1 MTRETM
7 NSKDII
13 TLGLGLQAPWEI
25 TGQLLDTD
33 KNPHELRLTIQA
45 QRGTRYPCPI
55 CGTLCHAHDF
65 KEMTWRH
72 LNFFQ
77 HHCFITAAVPR
88 VRCQEHGVK
97 QIEVP
102 WARKGSKFTLL
113 FEQAA
118 MLLVREMP
126 VLTTANILEMTDK
139 RLWRI
144 VQHYV
149 KSAMNAIDLSG
160 LKAFALDE
168 TKSRKGHRYITV
180 FIDLDQ
186 TEKPVV
192 FAVAGKGKQ
201 TLKAFKDHLVAHGG
215 KAEQVVEVVSDMSG
229 AFISGV
235 KAHFTNSS
243 HTVDWFHVVQLFTKA
258 VDDVRRAEAKEATLP
273 NATRWA
279 TLKNADG
286 PLTDKQIDALAE
298 LMCMDMQTSKA
309 WRIKEMLRWVRK
321 ASSLQ
326 GAKWRLTSFINVAL
340 ALVADVDLLKPV
352 GKALKTVAKH
362 RDAILARWASGH
374 SNARIEALNGIFQ
387 AAKCRARGYRNDDTF
402 ISIIYLLAAP
412 IQNLLKST

>member
-1 MTRETM
+1 M

-33 KNPHELRLTIQA
+33 KSPHELRLTIQA

-55 CGTLCHAHDF
+55 CGALCHAHDF

-88 VRCQEHGVK
+88 VHCLEHGVK
-97 QIEVP
+97 QIQVP

-118 MLLVREMP
+118 MILVREMP
-126 VLTTANILEMTDK
+126 VLTTAAILEMTDK

-144 VQHYV
+144 VEHYV
-149 KSAMNAIDLSG
+149 KTAMNAIDLSK
-160 LKAFALDE
+160 LKAFSLDE
-168 TKSRKGHRYITV
+168 TKSRKGHRYVTV

-186 TEKPVV
+186 TKKPVV
-192 FAVAGKGKQ
+192 FAVPGKGKQ
-201 TLKAFKDHLVAHGG
+201 TLRVFKEHLVAHKG

-235 KAHFTNSS
+235 KTHFANSS

-258 VDDVRRAEAKEATLP
+258 LDDVRRAEAKEAKLP
-273 NATRWA
+273 KATRWA
-279 TLKNADG
+279 TLKRADG
-286 PLTDKQIDALAE
+286 PLTEKQIDALAE
-298 LMCMDMQTSKA
+298 LMSMDLHTSKA
-309 WRIKEMLRWVRK
+309 WRIKEMLRWVRQ
-321 ASSLQ
+321 ATTVR
-326 GAKWRLTSFINVAL
+326 GAKWRLTTFLNVARSL
-340 ALVADVDLLKPV
+340 TADIDLLKPV
-352 GKALKTVAKH
+352 RKALRTVEKH
-362 RDAILARWASGH
+362 RGAICARWISGH
-374 SNARIEALNGIFQ
+374 NNARIEALNGIFQ

>member
-25 TGQLLDTD
+25 AGQLLDTD

-273 NATRWA
+273 KATRWA

-286 PLTDKQIDALAE
+286 PLMDKQIDALAE

-387 AAKCRARGYRNDDTF
+387 AAKCRARGYRNDETF

>member
-1 MTRETM
+1 M

-25 TGQLLDTD
+25 SGQLLDTD
-33 KNPHELRLTIQA
+33 KTPHELRLAIQA
-45 QRGTRYPCPI
+45 RRGTQYSCPV
-55 CGTLCHAHDF
+55 CGALCHAHDF

-77 HHCFITAAVPR
+77 HHCYITASVPR
-88 VRCQEHGVK
+88 IRCQEHGVK

-118 MLLVREMP
+118 MILVREMP
-126 VLTTANILEMTDK
+126 VLTTARILEITDK

-144 VQHYV
+144 VLHYV
-149 KSAMNAIDLSG
+149 KTAMNKIDLSA
-160 LKAFALDE
+160 LSAFSLDE
-168 TKSRKGHRYITV
+168 TKSRKGYRYVTV
-180 FIDLDQ
+180 FIDLDR
-186 TEKPVV
+186 TETPVV
-192 FAVAGKGKQ
+192 FAVSGKGKQ
-201 TLKAFKDHLVAHGG
+201 TLKAFKDHLIAHGG
-215 KAEQVVEVVSDMSG
+215 KAEKVVEVVSDMSG

-235 KAHFTNSS
+235 KAHFPNSA

-258 VDDVRRAEAKEATLP
+258 VDDVRRAEAKEVALP
-273 NATRWA
+273 KATRWA
-279 TLKNADG
+279 TLKKADG
-286 PLTDKQIDALAE
+286 QLTESQIDALAE
-298 LMCMDMQTSKA
+298 LLSMDLHTAKA

-321 ASSLQ
+321 ATSAR
-326 GAKWRLTSFINVAL
+326 GAKWRLTSFLNVAQSL
-340 ALVADVDLLKPV
+340 AAKVVALKPIR
-352 GKALKTVAKH
+352 KALQTVEKH
-362 RDAILARWASGH
+362 RNEILARWLSGH
-374 SNARIEALNGIFQ
+374 NNARIEALNGIFQ

>member
-1 MTRETM
+1 M

-45 QRGTRYPCPI
+45 QRGTRYPCPA
-55 CGTLCHAHDF
+55 CGELCRAHDF

-97 QIEVP
+97 QVEVP

-126 VLTTANILEMTDK
+126 VLTTANILEITDK

-144 VQHYV
+144 VLHYV
-149 KSAMNAIDLSG
+149 KTAMNRLDLSS
-160 LKAFALDE
+160 LKAFSLDE

-180 FIDLDQ
+180 FIDLDR
-186 TEKPVV
+186 TEKPVI

-201 TLKAFKDHLVAHGG
+201 TLKAFKDHLVDHGG

-235 KAHFTNSS
+235 KTHFTNSS

-258 VDDVRRAEAKEATLP
+258 IDDVRRAEAKEASLP
-273 NATRWA
+273 KATRWA

-286 PLTDKQIDALAE
+286 PLTEKQIDALAE
-298 LMCMDMQTSKA
+298 LMSMDMQTSKA

-321 ASSLQ
+321 ATSMR
-326 GAKWRLTSFINVAL
+326 GAQWRLTNFVNVAL
-340 ALVADVDLLKPV
+340 TLVTDVDLLKPV
-352 GKALKTVAKH
+352 RKALKTVEKH
-362 RDAILARWASGH
+362 REAILARWISGH
-374 SNARIEALNGIFQ
+374 NNARIEALNGIFQ
-387 AAKCRARGYRNDDTF
+387 AAKCKARGYRNDDTF

>member
-1 MTRETM
+1 M

-25 TGQLLDTD
+25 TGQVLDMD

-77 HHCFITAAVPR
+77 HHCYITAAVPR

-97 QIEVP
+97 QIEAP
-102 WARKGSKFTLL
+102 WARKGSNFTLL

-118 MLLVREMP
+118 MFLVREMP

-160 LKAFALDE
+160 LRAFALDE

-180 FIDLDQ
+180 FIDLDR

-192 FAVAGKGKQ
+192 FAVGGKGKQ
-201 TLKAFKDHLVAHGG
+201 TLEAFKDYLIAHGG

-258 VDDVRRAEAKEATLP
+258 VDDVRRAEAKEANLP
-273 NATRWA
+273 KATRWA

-286 PLTDKQIDALAE
+286 SLTDKQIDALAE
-298 LMCMDMQTSKA
+298 LMSMDMQTSKA

-326 GAKWRLTSFINVAL
+326 GAKWRLTNFVNVAL
-340 ALVADVDLLKPV
+340 ALVADVELLKPV

-362 RDAILARWASGH
+362 RQAILARWASGH

>member
-1 MTRETM
+1 
-7 NSKDII
+7 
-13 TLGLGLQAPWEI
+13 
-25 TGQLLDTD
+25 
-33 KNPHELRLTIQA
+33 
-45 QRGTRYPCPI
+45 
-55 CGTLCHAHDF
+55 
-65 KEMTWRH
+65 MTWRH

-77 HHCFITAAVPR
+77 HHCYITAAVPR

-126 VLTTANILEMTDK
+126 ILTTANILEMTDK

-144 VQHYV
+144 VLHYV
-149 KSAMNAIDLSG
+149 KTAMNRLDLSS
-160 LKAFALDE
+160 LKAFGLDE

-180 FIDLDQ
+180 FIDLDRM
-186 TEKPVV
+186 EKPVV

-201 TLKAFKDHLVAHGG
+201 TLKAFKNHLVDHGG

-235 KAHFTNSS
+235 KTHFTNSA

-258 VDDVRRAEAKEATLP
+258 LDEVRRAEAKEVSLP
-273 NATRWA
+273 KATRWA

-286 PLTDKQIDALAE
+286 PLTEKQFDALAE
-298 LMCMDMQTSKA
+298 LMSMDMQTSKA

-321 ASSLQ
+321 APSMR
-326 GAKWRLTSFINVAL
+326 GAQWRLTNFVNVAL
-340 ALVADVDLLKPV
+340 TLVADVDLLKPV
-352 GKALKTVAKH
+352 RKALKTVEKH
-362 RDAILARWASGH
+362 REAILARWASGH
-374 SNARIEALNGIFQ
+374 NNARIEALNGIFQ

-412 IQNLLKST
+412 IQNLIKST

>member
-1 MTRETM
+1 M

-33 KNPHELRLTIQA
+33 KTPHELRLTIQA
-45 QRGTRYPCPI
+45 QRGARYPCPA
-55 CGTLCHAHDF
+55 CGTLCPAHDF

-77 HHCFITAAVPR
+77 HHCYITAAVPR
-88 VRCQEHGVK
+88 IRCQEHGVK
-97 QIEVP
+97 LIEVP

-149 KSAMNAIDLSG
+149 KSAMSTIDLSG
-160 LKAFALDE
+160 LRAFSLDE
-168 TKSRKGHRYITV
+168 TKSRKGHRYVTV
-180 FIDLDQ
+180 FIDLDR

-192 FAVAGKGKQ
+192 FAIAGKGKQ
-201 TLKAFKDHLVAHGG
+201 TLKAFKDYMVAHGG

-235 KAHFTNSS
+235 KTHFPNSS
-243 HTVDWFHVVQLFTKA
+243 HTVDWFHVVQMFTRA
-258 VDDVRRAEAKEATLP
+258 VDDVRRAEAKEASLP
-273 NATRWA
+273 KATRWA

-286 PLTDKQIDALAE
+286 PLTERQIDALAE
-298 LMCMDMQTSKA
+298 LMSMDRETSKA

-321 ASSLQ
+321 AASMR
-326 GAKWRLTSFINVAL
+326 GAKWRLTNFVNVAQ
-340 ALVADVDLLKPV
+340 ALVTDVDLLKPIR
-352 GKALKTVAKH
+352 KALKTVEHH

-374 SNARIEALNGIFQ
+374 NNARIEALNGIFQ

>member
-1 MTRETM
+1 M

-77 HHCFITAAVPR
+77 HHCYITAAVPR

-97 QIEVP
+97 QIEAP
-102 WARKGSKFTLL
+102 WARKGSNFTLL

-160 LKAFALDE
+160 LRAFALDE

-201 TLKAFKDHLVAHGG
+201 TLKAFKDYLIAHGG

-235 KAHFTNSS
+235 RAHFANSS

-258 VDDVRRAEAKEATLP
+258 VDDVRRAEAKETNLP
-273 NATRWA
+273 KATRWA

-298 LMCMDMQTSKA
+298 LMSMDMQTSKA

-326 GAKWRLTSFINVAL
+326 GAKWRLTNFVHVAL
-340 ALVADVDLLKPV
+340 ALVANVDLLKPV
-352 GKALKTVAKH
+352 ANALKTVAKH
-362 RDAILARWASGH
+362 QEAILARWASGH

>member
-1 MTRETM
+1 M

-25 TGQLLDTD
+25 TGQLLDTA
-33 KNPHELRLTIQA
+33 KTPHQLRLSIQA

-65 KEMTWRH
+65 KETTWRH

-77 HHCFITAAVPR
+77 HHCYITAAVPR

-102 WARKGSKFTLL
+102 WARKGSTFTLL

-126 VLTTANILEMTDK
+126 VLTTANILEITDK

-149 KSAMNAIDLSG
+149 KSAMNAIDLSS

-180 FIDLDQ
+180 FIDLDR

-201 TLKAFKDHLVAHGG
+201 TLQAFKGHLIAHGG

-229 AFISGV
+229 AFISGI
-235 KAHFTNSS
+235 KTHFTNSS

-258 VDDVRRAEAKEATLP
+258 VDDVRRAEAKEADLP
-273 NATRWA
+273 KATRWA

-298 LMCMDMQTSKA
+298 LMSMDMQTSKA

-340 ALVADVDLLKPV
+340 ALVADVELLKPV
-352 GKALKTVAKH
+352 DKAIKTVAKH
-362 RDAILARWASGH
+362 REAIVARWASGH

>member
-1 MTRETM
+1 M

-77 HHCFITAAVPR
+77 HHCYITAAVPR

-273 NATRWA
+273 KATRWA

-298 LMCMDMQTSKA
+298 LMSMDMQTSKA

-340 ALVADVDLLKPV
+340 ALVADIDLLKPV

-362 RDAILARWASGH
+362 REAILARWASGH

-387 AAKCRARGYRNDDTF
+387 AAKCRARGYRNDETF

>member
-1 MTRETM
+1 M

-13 TLGLGLQAPWEI
+13 TLGLGLQTPWEI

-77 HHCFITAAVPR
+77 HHCYITAAVPR

-160 LKAFALDE
+160 LRAFALDE

-180 FIDLDQ
+180 FIDLDRS
-186 TEKPVV
+186 EKPVI

-201 TLKAFKDHLVAHGG
+201 TLKAFKDHLIAHGG

-258 VDDVRRAEAKEATLP
+258 VDDVRRAEAKKATLP
-273 NATRWA
+273 KATRWA

-298 LMCMDMQTSKA
+298 LMSMDMQTSKA

-352 GKALKTVAKH
+352 GKAIKTVAKH
-362 RDAILARWASGH
+362 REAIVSRWASGH